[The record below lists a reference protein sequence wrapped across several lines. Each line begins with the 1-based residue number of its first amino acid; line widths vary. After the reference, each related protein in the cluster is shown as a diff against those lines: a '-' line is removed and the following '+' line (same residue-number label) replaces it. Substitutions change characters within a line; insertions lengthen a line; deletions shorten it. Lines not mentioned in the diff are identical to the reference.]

1 MEQRDGRSELLR
13 SVLQEFPPVQHAVAY
28 GSGVFAQ
35 PGLYSKAHAN
45 GIVPNSPM
53 IDLIF
58 AVEDPLQWHRQVCIL
73 AAFTCAMPGDVASI
87 TFRPHLTHSL
97 ALYVEP
103 GAPQLALL
111 PDWQPGRLGSLCGG

>member
-58 AVEDPLQWHRQVCIL
+58 AVEDPLQWHRQVCSVHPRIVHMCH
-73 AAFTCAMPGDVASI
+73 AWRC
-87 TFRPHLTHSL
+87 
-97 ALYVEP
+97 
-103 GAPQLALL
+103 
-111 PDWQPGRLGSLCGG
+111 SLCSPSDLVLRIS